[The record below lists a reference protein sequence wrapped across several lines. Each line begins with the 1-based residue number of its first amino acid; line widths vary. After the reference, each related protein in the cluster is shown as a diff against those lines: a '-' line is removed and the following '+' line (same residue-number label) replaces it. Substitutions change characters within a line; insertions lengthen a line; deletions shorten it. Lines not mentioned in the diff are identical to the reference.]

1 MLFLKR
7 VVQSTFLFTNVC
19 SNVFV
24 MTGIAGGEHYSE
36 SGSGTSYLCLPH
48 DPDSAPS
55 NFPCA
60 LDSSSSYVARVWG
73 AEFQFTYGKV
83 KGDDDVPCA
92 ACLDTEAK
100 TSMMIPGKASFPSV
114 WRKQYS

>member
-1 MLFLKR
+1 VDHHPR
-7 VVQSTFLFTNVC
+7 RHTHLFTNVC
-19 SNVFV
+19 TNVFV

-73 AEFQFTYGKV
+73 AEFQYTYGKV
-83 KGDDDVPCA
+83 KVDDDVPCA
-92 ACLDTEAK
+92 
-100 TSMMIPGKASFPSV
+100 
-114 WRKQYS
+114 QYIYIYIYLIKHVGLKH